1 MRIVIIAP
9 GSRGDVQPYIALGKG
24 LQNAGHYIRLVSHSN
39 FETLVTSYGLEFWSF
54 GNDVKDAVENSEMR
68 ELTEKG
74 NFLLLMAKMAKEAER
89 EALRF
94 AEGGLLAS
102 QGMDVVLAGIGGLF
116 IGTAIAEKL
125 HMPLVQAYVFPFTP
139 TKDFSSVLTPKLPTV
154 FNRLSHHLARQ
165 LMWQGFRS
173 ADGIARKEALNIP
186 SAPFLGTYDSK
197 STNNMPVL
205 YGFSPSVISTPS
217 DWNGNT
223 HITGYWFIDET
234 NDWQPPVALLD
245 FLKSGP
251 PPLYIGFGSMSNRN
265 PEQTADLVIQALAMT
280 NQRAILLS
288 GWSGLQKT
296 NVPDSILMVDS
307 IPHSWLFPRVSAVIH
322 HGGAST
328 VAAGLRAGV
337 PSIII
342 PFFGDQPFW
351 GQRIADLGVGTKPIP
366 RKKLTAEKLA
376 NAIREVVTNQEMRQ
390 RAERLGKQIQSENG
404 IKSAVEI
411 FNKLEQQLPNK
422 ASKGN

>member
-39 FETLVTSYGLEFWSF
+39 FEALVTSYGLEFWSF

-89 EALRF
+89 EALHF
-94 AEGGLLAS
+94 AEGGLLAA

-125 HMPLVQAYVFPFTP
+125 NIPLVQAYVFPFTP
-139 TKDFSSVLTPKLPTV
+139 TKNFSSVLTPKLPT
-154 FNRLSHHLARQ
+154 FLNRLSHHLARQ

-173 ADGIARKEALNIP
+173 ADTIARKQVLHIP
-186 SAPFLGTYDSK
+186 AASLLGPYDSK
-197 STNNMPVL
+197 STHHMPVL
-205 YGFSPSVISTPS
+205 YGFSPSVIPAPS

-223 HITGYWFIDET
+223 LITGYWFADET
-234 NDWQPPVALLD
+234 DDWQPPTALLD
-245 FLKSGP
+245 FLQSGSP
-251 PPLYIGFGSMSNRN
+251 PVYIGFGSMSNQN
-265 PEQTADLVIQALAMT
+265 PEQTADLVIQALALA
-280 NQRAILLS
+280 NQRGVLLS
-288 GWSGLQKT
+288 GWSGLQK
-296 NVPDSILMVDS
+296 NNIPDSIFMIDS
-307 IPHSWLFPRVSAVIH
+307 IPHSWLFPRMSAVIH

-328 VAAGLRAGV
+328 TAAGLRAGV
-337 PSIII
+337 PSVVI

-366 RKKLTAEKLA
+366 RKKLTVERLA
-376 NAIREVVTNQEMRQ
+376 NAIREVITNQEMRHS
-390 RAERLGKQIQSENG
+390 AEKLGKQIQAENG
-404 IKSAVEI
+404 IKSAVNI
-411 FNKLEQQLPNK
+411 FNNLEKQK
-422 ASKGN
+422 AA

>member
-125 HMPLVQAYVFPFTP
+125 HMPLVQAYVFPFTS

-186 SAPFLGTYDSK
+186 SAPFLGPYDSR

-234 NDWQPPVALLD
+234 DDWQPPVALLD

-307 IPHSWLFPRVSAVIH
+307 IPHSWLFPRVSTVIH

-390 RAERLGKQIQSENG
+390 RAEKLGKQIQSENG